1 MKACS
6 MKRIREANAKAVG
19 RMMAS
24 EPMLFDIQRALYAIP
39 GMRQRM
45 LLHAGPPIAW
55 KDMCGAMK
63 GAIAGAII
71 FERWA
76 SSYDE
81 AIHLAG
87 AGVIQFRPTHD
98 HCAVSPMAGII
109 SPSMHVLCVKNI
121 TFGNLAYSNLN
132 EGLGRVVRFGAYAP
146 DVIDNLRWVNEWV
159 GPILRDA
166 LQVSGPIPL
175 KPIMVE
181 AMKRGDECHNRHV
194 AGNGLF
200 IDLLRPFLL
209 RAALTRKDVLKV
221 LEFIERNYY
230 SFLNISL
237 AACKSMAD
245 AAAGVPNSTIVSAL
259 SRNGKDT
266 GIRVSGLGN
275 RWFTAPSSVPT
286 GRMFEGHRAE
296 DGNPDMGD
304 STITETVGIGAF
316 AMAAAPEI
324 VSYLG
329 GESDEVIAHSQRMY
343 DITFAEHSHF
353 RIPHFG
359 NRGTPLGIDLMRVCE
374 VDITPIINTGIA
386 HKSGGIGQIGAG
398 FVHAPLSCFRDALTA
413 FEECLLYQND
423 ARHEC

>member
-1 MKACS
+1 MKTCS
-6 MKRIREANAKAVG
+6 MKRIREANARAVG

-24 EPMLFDIQRALYAIP
+24 APVLFDIQRALYAVP
-39 GMRQRM
+39 GMRRRM

-87 AGVIQFRPTHD
+87 AGAIQFSPTHD
-98 HCAVSPMAGII
+98 HCAVAPMAGII

-121 TFGNLAYSNLN
+121 AFGNLAYSNLN

-146 DVIDNLRWVNEWV
+146 DVVDNLRWVNEWV
-159 GPILRDA
+159 GPVLRDA
-166 LQVSGPIPL
+166 LQLSGPIPL

-194 AGNGLF
+194 AGNGMF
-200 IDLLRPFLL
+200 IDLLRPHLI
-209 RAALTRKDVLKV
+209 RMGLTRKDVLRV

-237 AACKSMAD
+237 AACKSTAD
-245 AAAGVPNSTIVSAL
+245 AAAGVPYSTIVCAL
-259 SRNGKDT
+259 SRNGRDT
-266 GIRVSGLGN
+266 GVRVSGLGH
-275 RWFTAPSSVPT
+275 RWFTATSSVPS
-286 GRMFEGHRAE
+286 GRMFAGHQAE
-296 DGNPDMGD
+296 DANPDMGD

-329 GESDEVIAHSQRMY
+329 GGSDEVIAHSQRMY
-343 DITFAEHSHF
+343 EITFAEHSNF
-353 RIPHFG
+353 QIPQFG
-359 NRGTPLGIDLMRVCE
+359 NRGTPLGIDIQKVCE
-374 VDITPIINTGIA
+374 TGITPIINTGIA
-386 HKSGGIGQIGAG
+386 HKKGGVGQIGAG
-398 FVHAPLSCFRDALTA
+398 YVRAPFGCFRAAWET
-413 FEECLLYQND
+413 FPT
-423 ARHEC
+423 